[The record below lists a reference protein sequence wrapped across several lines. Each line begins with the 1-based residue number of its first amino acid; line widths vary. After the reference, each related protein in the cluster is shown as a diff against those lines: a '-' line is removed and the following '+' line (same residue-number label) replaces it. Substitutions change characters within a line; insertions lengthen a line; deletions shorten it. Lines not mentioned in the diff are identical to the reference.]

1 MDIMPIRA
9 IVHYGMHFA
18 VPFLLALIIFKKK
31 KRLKA
36 SLTMIATMLV
46 DLDHLLADPIFDPN
60 RMSLG
65 FHLLHSY
72 YLIPL
77 YVIMC
82 FLPYKK
88 MHLPWWLQAIGI
100 GLTFHMITDAQDY
113 LLWR

>member
-1 MDIMPIRA
+1 
-9 IVHYGMHFA
+9 
-18 VPFLLALIIFKKK
+18 
-31 KRLKA
+31 
-36 SLTMIATMLV
+36 MIATMLV

-82 FLPYKK
+82 FLPYEK

-113 LLWR
+113 LLWRL